1 MQPPPHNNPRNFQDG
16 QTTTLEDLN
25 ARGQGFLPGLI
36 GIEFLTVEPG

>member
-1 MQPPPHNNPRNFQDG
+1 M
-16 QTTTLEDLN
+16 TTLEDLN